1 MTQYTIKLPGV
12 VPGDTSA
19 VNLVVAPSTL
29 NNTVSIPLI
38 GRYYENFGQVLNQS
52 LVDLL
57 SHNSRLTSE
66 PPNPQR
72 GEIWYDM
79 ANRQLKVF
87 VGAPDGW
94 LGINASSS
102 SGSNADLL
110 NGQPGS
116 YYLDLPNATGS
127 LSASKLSGS
136 LTLAS
141 DISGTVT
148 FGSSSTL
155 TINALANVPSLVTK
169 LSPSF
174 VEKAGDVMTGS
185 LEVQTALKI
194 THPSSTGPQRLLF
207 GNQVGG
213 GVQGPA
219 VLSSQNGTIYI
230 GKGDSWSGNGGT
242 VTPTLV
248 IDTATGATVLGTF
261 VVQGSNVGSVVIQ
274 PGANATSGAIA
285 LREASGS
292 SSLLVYSE
300 NATKVI
306 NVNTV
311 GDYRLKFNTSP
322 LLPGDAVGSLEAVPK
337 QQLDFL
343 ISVLSARVNEVS
355 TTAAPVGTIAIF
367 PSLYPPEG
375 WVKANGALLSRT
387 VYADLFEYAQASGC
401 YFTDSVW
408 EVSSWGGFS
417 PGIDSTRFRI
427 PDLRGEFIRGWD
439 DGRGIDIGRGIATF
453 QGDAIRN
460 ITGTSVGLDGESSRL
475 SGAFFSDDTF
485 SGDYSA
491 PGGNVSPNLKF
502 DASRVV
508 PTAAENRPRNV
519 ALLVCIKYAK

>member
-79 ANRQLKVF
+79 ANRQLRVF

-94 LGINASSS
+94 LSINSSSS

-174 VEKAGDVMTGS
+174 VAKAGDVMTGS

-230 GKGDSWSGNGGT
+230 GKGDSWTGNGGT

-248 IDTATGATVLGTF
+248 IDTSTGATVLGSLS
-261 VVQGSNVGSVVIQ
+261 VQGSSVGSVVIQ
-274 PGANATSGAIA
+274 PGANATSGAIS

-300 NATKVI
+300 NASKVI

-337 QQLDFL
+337 QQLD
-343 ISVLSARVNEVS
+343 SAVLSL
-355 TTAAPVGTIAIF
+355 TTTITNVASQSAPVGTVALF
-367 PSLYPPEG
+367 ATMYPPEG
-375 WVKANGALLSRT
+375 WLKCNGAWVSEEDFPELFNFALNSGNTTNLVNWATQKEYGSFASHSSRPN
-387 VYADLFEYAQASGC
+387 
-401 YFTDSVW
+401 
-408 EVSSWGGFS
+408 EVV
-417 PGIDSTRFRI
+417 I
-427 PDLRGEFIRGWD
+427 PDLRGYFVRGWD
-439 DGRGIDIGRGIATF
+439 DGRGVDAGRGI
-453 QGDAIRN
+453 
-460 ITGTSVGLDGESSRL
+460 GTSQLDEIKSHAHPLPADGQGYGAGEMQSLVG
-475 SGAFFSDDTF
+475 SGNNDEQYTWA
-485 SGDYSA
+485 A
-491 PGGNVSPNLKF
+491 PTGYVGGSE
-502 DASRVV
+502 
-508 PTAAENRPRNV
+508 TRPINV
-519 ALLVCIKYAK
+519 ALMFCIKYK